1 MTVEQKI
8 DYMILSLQM
17 AKEEVEKY
25 RDFVE
30 SKPENKTLWEH
41 KYNSKGK
48 CPNGTMI
55 RENLKGVGRAAFSL
69 ANEITLSAYDEKLT
83 REE

>member
-8 DYMILSLQM
+8 DYMILSLQI

-30 SKPENKTLWEH
+30 SKPENKTLWEY
-41 KYNSKGK
+41 KYNSKEK

-55 RENLKGVGRAAFSL
+55 RENLKGVGRTAFNL
-69 ANEITLSAYDEKLT
+69 ANEITLSVYDEKLT